1 MSRARAHRQ
10 DIRSSSLTPV
20 LRLFL
25 RRSSGRLSAGS
36 RDTAGSG
43 LGLAIVRQ
51 VAQAH
56 GGEALVANPNG
67 GGAEFRLRLD

>member
-1 MSRARAHRQ
+1 MSADELAHAFDRFW
-10 DIRSSSLTPV
+10 R
-20 LRLFL
+20 
-25 RRSSGRLSAGS
+25 GAGS

-56 GGEALVANPNG
+56 GGEASVANPNG
-67 GGAEFRLRLD
+67 GGPSSGSGSTD